1 MTQNVLIAASAQQ
14 DKAPLTMTTREVAD
28 LLEKQHSN
36 IKISAERLAA
46 SGVIGTLAVQEF
58 IHNGNTYT
66 EYLLNKRDS
75 LILVAQNCPQF
86 TARIVDRW
94 QELEAA
100 NAFTLPK
107 TFGEALRLAA
117 EQQEKIEQQQA
128 QLLLAAPKVAYVDTF
143 VDHGANKNTTAVA
156 KDLGVSGKKLGLWL
170 RYNKFAFRQ
179 KGKMMWYQSFMDSGY
194 GVHKAFNTKT
204 EDKNGTSGTQ
214 ALLTPKGDVFVKDKY
229 KSKPEVPDCFE
240 EVEIV

>member
-1 MTQNVLIAASAQQ
+1 MQLSIVSTQTMSSREIAELVESRHSDIVRSIVRLMSNNVISGY
-14 DKAPLTMTTREVAD
+14 APTAYTHP
-28 LLEKQHSN
+28 Q
-36 IKISAERLAA
+36 
-46 SGVIGTLAVQEF
+46 
-58 IHNGNTYT
+58 NGQTY
-66 EYLLNKRDS
+66 ECYYLNKRDS
-75 LILVAQNCPQF
+75 LVVVAQNCPQF

-117 EQQEKIEQQQA
+117 EQQEKIEQQQS

-143 VDHGANKNTTAVA
+143 VDHGTNKNITAVA

-194 GVHKAFNTKT
+194 GVHKSFNTKT

-214 ALLTPKGDVFVKDKY
+214 ALLTPKGDLFVKDNY

-240 EVEIV
+240 EVEVD

>member
-1 MTQNVLIAASAQQ
+1 MQLSIVSTQTMSSREIAELTSKEHKHVMRDIRVLKEQLKDLFDGVVQQ
-14 DKAPLTMTTREVAD
+14 WTHPQNGQTYEEFRLSKDTCLTLLLGYDAVARM
-28 LLEKQHSN
+28 KVV
-36 IKISAERLAA
+36 K
-46 SGVIGTLAVQEF
+46 
-58 IHNGNTYT
+58 
-66 EYLLNKRDS
+66 
-75 LILVAQNCPQF
+75 
-86 TARIVDRW
+86 RW
-94 QELEAA
+94 QELEAV

-117 EQQEKIEQQQA
+117 EQQEKIEQQQV

-143 VDHGANKNTTAVA
+143 VDHGANKNITAVA

-214 ALLTPKGDVFVKDKY
+214 ALLTPKGDLFIKEQY
-229 KSKPEVPDCFE
+229 KFKSEVPSDFE
-240 EVEIV
+240 EVEVD